1 MVKKGIKSEKKTR
14 RKYKKKSGGGF
25 GDGFKF
31 LYSLGKKGVNR
42 YNKTKKK
49 LCNDET

>member
-1 MVKKGIKSEKKTR
+1 MVKKGIKSE
-14 RKYKKKSGGGF
+14 YKIKRGGGF

-31 LYSLGKKGVNR
+31 LYSLGKKGVNQ

>member
-14 RKYKKKSGGGF
+14 RKYKKKRGGGF